1 MKSYYILSKG
11 FITYPYSTRELVN
24 IVKHLEKF
32 PDDSLS
38 SVLTNVSD
46 FDHFA
51 ENSDL
56 KNTFIEV
63 MHKHG
68 IPIGNSTFQINLAQ
82 QIQLPKLFP
91 IKSELNLN
99 NIELNSNMINSIMNL
114 TWNALTPPDE
124 FQLSSFELEQKVS
137 RVQSFSE
144 LSKVGSCFV
153 LLV

>member
-1 MKSYYILSKG
+1 M
-11 FITYPYSTRELVN
+11 
-24 IVKHLEKF
+24 
-32 PDDSLS
+32 
-38 SVLTNVSD
+38 LTNVSD

-82 QIQLPKLFP
+82 QIQLPKIFP
-91 IKSELNLN
+91 IKSELNLK
-99 NIELNSNMINSIMNL
+99 NIELNSNIISSSMNL
-114 TWNALTPPDE
+114 RWDDLPPPDE
-124 FQLSSFELEQKVS
+124 FQLSSFELEQQVS

-144 LSKVGSCFV
+144 LSKVI
-153 LLV
+153 